1 MSVETLS
8 ISELVEK
15 IRSGE
20 LSQSAVFETFA
31 GRVKEL
37 DAKIEAF
44 NLVSD
49 TFPTVDEN
57 LPLAGIPIGVKDVF
71 CEKDVKTTASSR
83 MLENFSAPYESTVT
97 ARLKAAGAVSMGKLN
112 MDEFAMGGSGE
123 NSATRITKNPWAL
136 DRIPGGSSAGSA
148 AAVAAGLVPA
158 ALGTDTGG
166 SIRQP
171 ASMCGIV
178 GFKPTYGRLS
188 RYGVIAM
195 ASSLD
200 TPGFFSRTVRDSA
213 TLYEIAAGH
222 DPLDSTSLD
231 LPAKLDANIWNAT
244 DLKGVKIGIPKEYF
258 VDGMEA
264 DVTKEIRAAIE
275 KARELGAEIK
285 EISLP
290 HTEYGLAVYYVVM
303 PAEVSTNLAR
313 YDGLRFG
320 HSSNVP
326 SDIAKNRSEGFGKE
340 AQRRIMLGS
349 FVLSSGFYD
358 AYYKKAAMVREL
370 IKRDFDEAF
379 KEVDVIFTPT
389 SPSVAWKIGDKS
401 EDPLKMYL
409 SDIFTVNASLA
420 QLPGL
425 SLPVGYGKTED
436 GSGDQTELPIGLQ
449 ILGPRLGEEAVFKV
463 SHVMEKALASKMVKK
478 PNVG

>member
-1 MSVETLS
+1 MSIEFLS
-8 ISELVEK
+8 LAELADK

-20 LSQSAVFETFA
+20 LSQTEVRETFA
-31 GRVKEL
+31 SRVRDL
-37 DAKIEAF
+37 DSKIEAF

-49 TFPTVDEN
+49 AFPDVDPS

-71 CEKDVKTTASSR
+71 CEKDVRTTASSR

-97 ARLKAAGAVSMGKLN
+97 KRLKAAGAVSMGKLN

-123 NSATRITKNPWAL
+123 NSALRITRNPWAL
-136 DRIPGGSSAGSA
+136 DRIPGGSSSGSA

-171 ASMCGIV
+171 ASMCGVV
-178 GFKPTYGRLS
+178 GFKPTYGRIS

-200 TPGFFSRTVRDSA
+200 TPGFFTRTVRDAA
-213 TLYEIAAGH
+213 TLYSVTAGH

-231 LPAKLDANIWNAT
+231 LPATVDASIWDAK
-244 DLKGVKIGIPKEYF
+244 DLKGVRIGIPKEYF
-258 VDGMEA
+258 VDGLETG
-264 DVTKEIRAAIE
+264 VKAAVDSAIA

-290 HTEYGLAVYYVVM
+290 HTQYGLAVYYIVM

-320 HSSNVP
+320 HSSAVP

-358 AYYKKAAMVREL
+358 AYYKKASLVREL
-370 IKRDFDEAF
+370 IKKDFDDAF

-389 SPSVAWKIGDKS
+389 SPSVTWKIGEKS

-409 SDIFTVNASLA
+409 SDIFTVNGSLA

-425 SLPVGYGKTED
+425 SLPIGYGRTED
-436 GSGDQTELPIGLQ
+436 GSGDGTELPIGLQ

-463 SHVMEKALASKMVKK
+463 SHVMERAFADVVTKRPQVS
-478 PNVG
+478 